1 MEKVDIKAFSKIID
15 SLKKYRRAEIKNE
28 NGSTLSA
35 QLYVDLLPQ
44 DHILETCLKENTT
57 FLIGRKGTGKSTI
70 FLKLEAELKKQN
82 RIFPCYIDVKTIYD
96 SCKPTSSFIEASG
109 SQYLDSYKRYLWEA
123 GFIKAIIES
132 ILEKI
137 DSGFIKGNFF
147 QKLFLGEDKKTRIKQ
162 ELEVLN
168 TQILK
173 KGSFSTI
180 EFPQFEKYIQ
190 NIKTTKD
197 VSSSTEQCIKLQAG
211 IDSLNG
217 ELGATNT
224 KTSSLSQEEEGSIS
238 TLLLEHFDIQIFI
251 EKIKEILQIA
261 EFDTIY
267 ILLDDFSEIDDT
279 SIKYFTDI
287 VLAPLNNR
295 SEEFIKFKIA
305 SYPSRTYFGA
315 IDPVKID
322 QIDLD
327 FFKLYETHNKGR
339 MEELAVDFT
348 KRLLNKRATIFLKGK
363 DISMFFDTSKIE
375 IDEYYNLLFQVSF
388 NVPRI
393 LGYILSHCHEGAT
406 IHHQLITKK
415 VIDNAAQRY
424 YENTLTNFFKETTY
438 STCSLDEKITVLQL
452 NELLNVIIKKSRDIK
467 SQILK
472 DELKGAN
479 YSKAFP
485 ASSHFHIK
493 PEYEVFLQTL
503 ELNFFINKYIEYKDR
518 DKNEV
523 SVYSLNY
530 GLCQKFDIIYGTPKD
545 GKINERKYLIE
556 RPFNFSGPVAS
567 YINGLKIIECNQC
580 KQKYSE
586 DDLKFLEY
594 YQYQCKNPECNGLV
608 ETKPLDGKFKQIIDS
623 IPTSSLL
630 PKDELNILME
640 LQNTKDASAKDIAEA
655 IDISSYSIGQ
665 RAIKLDEQYNFIE
678 REREKGNY
686 VYNLTNQ
693 GKEFINK
700 IKFSD

>member
-1 MEKVDIKAFSKIID
+1 MEKNDVKAFSKIID

-28 NGSTLSA
+28 NGSNLSA

-70 FLKLEAELKKQN
+70 FLKLEDELKKQN
-82 RIFPCYIDVKTIYD
+82 RIFPCYIDIKTIYD
-96 SCKPTSSFIEASG
+96 SCKPTSSFIES
-109 SQYLDSYKRYLWEA
+109 SSNPYLDIYKRYLWEA
-123 GFIKAIIES
+123 GFIKAVIES
-132 ILEKI
+132 ILDKI
-137 DSGFIKGNFF
+137 DTGFIKGNFF

-162 ELEVLN
+162 ELTALSS
-168 TQILK
+168 QILK
-173 KGSFSTI
+173 KDSFSVI

-190 NIKTTKD
+190 NIKTRKD
-197 VSSSTEQCIKLQAG
+197 LTHSNEQGIKIQAQSSALTGEIHSTDKK
-211 IDSLNG
+211 S
-217 ELGATNT
+217 
-224 KTSSLSQEEEGSIS
+224 SSLSQEEEGSIS
-238 TLLLEHFDIQIFI
+238 TLLLEHFDIQLFI
-251 EKIKEILQIA
+251 EKIKKILQIA

-315 IDPVKID
+315 IDPIKID

-327 FFKLYETHNKGR
+327 FFKLYESHNKGR
-339 MEELAVDFT
+339 MEELAIDFT
-348 KRLLNKRATIFLKGK
+348 ERLLKKRSEIFLKNK
-363 DISMFFDTSKIE
+363 ALSIFFDTSKVGM
-375 IDEYYNLLFQVSF
+375 DEYYKLLFHVSF

-452 NELLNVIIKKSRDIK
+452 NELLNVIIQKSRDIK

-485 ASSHFHIK
+485 ASSHFHLQ
-493 PEYEVFLQTL
+493 PAYEVFLQTL

-523 SVYSLNY
+523 AVYSLNY
-530 GLCQKFDIIYGTPKD
+530 GLCQKFDIVYGIPKD
-545 GKINERKYLIE
+545 GKTNERKYLIE
-556 RPFNFSGPVAS
+556 RPFNFSSLVAN
-567 YINGLKIIECNQC
+567 YINSLKIIECNKC
-580 KQKYSE
+580 KHQYSE
-586 DDLKFLEY
+586 EELKFLEY
-594 YQYQCKNPECNGLV
+594 YQYQCKNPKCDGFV
-608 ETKPLDGKFKQIIDS
+608 ETKPIDGKFRKILDA
-623 IPTSSLL
+623 IPSDSLL
-630 PKDELNILME
+630 QKDELSILME
-640 LQNTKDASAKDIAEA
+640 LKNTQNSSAKDIAEA
-655 IDISSYSIGQ
+655 IDLSSYSIGQ
-665 RAIKLDEQYNFIE
+665 RAIKLDEQYNLIN
-678 REREKGNY
+678 REKEKGNY
-686 VYNLTNQ
+686 LYNLTEQ
-693 GKEFINK
+693 GQNFIHQ
-700 IKFSD
+700 IKSDE

>member
-1 MEKVDIKAFSKIID
+1 MEQVDIKAFSKIID
-15 SLKKYRRAEIKNE
+15 SLKKYRRAEIKSE
-28 NGSTLSA
+28 NGSNLSA

-70 FLKLEAELKKQN
+70 FLKLEDELKKQN
-82 RIFPCYIDVKTIYD
+82 RVFPCYIDIKTIYD
-96 SCKPTSSFIEASG
+96 SCKPTSSFIESSG
-109 SQYLDSYKRYLWEA
+109 SQYLDIYKRYLWEA
-123 GFIKAIIES
+123 GFIKAVITS
-132 ILEKI
+132 ILDKI
-137 DSGFIKGNFF
+137 DTGFIKGNFF
-147 QKLFLGEDKKTRIKQ
+147 QKFFLGEDKKTRIKQ
-162 ELEVLN
+162 ELKSLN
-168 TQILK
+168 AQLLRK
-173 KGSFSTI
+173 DSFSTI
-180 EFPQFEKYIQ
+180 ELPQFEKYIQ
-190 NIKTTKD
+190 SIKTKTD
-197 VSSSTEQCIKLQAG
+197 LSHSTEQGLKLQG
-211 IDSLNG
+211 GNTGLTG
-217 ELGATNT
+217 EIHATD
-224 KTSSLSQEEEGSIS
+224 KKSSSLSQEEEGSIS
-238 TLLLEHFDIQIFI
+238 TLLLEHFDIQLFI
-251 EKIKEILQIA
+251 EKIKKILQIA

-315 IDPVKID
+315 IDPIKVD

-327 FFKLYETHNKGR
+327 FFKLYESHNKGR
-339 MEELAVDFT
+339 MEELAIDFT
-348 KRLLNKRATIFLKGK
+348 SRLLQKRSQIFLKTK
-363 DISMFFDTSKIE
+363 DISIFFDTSKIGME
-375 IDEYYNLLFQVSF
+375 EYYKLLFQVSF

-452 NELLNVIIKKSRDIK
+452 SELLNVIIQKSRDIK
-467 SQILK
+467 TQILK

-485 ASSHFHIK
+485 ASSHFHVQ
-493 PEYEVFLQTL
+493 PEYEIFLQTL

-518 DKNEV
+518 DKNEI

-530 GLCQKFDIIYGTPKD
+530 GLCQKFDIIYGVPKD
-545 GKINERKYLIE
+545 GKTNERKYLIE
-556 RPFNFSGPVAS
+556 RPFNFSSIVAN
-567 YINGLKIIECNQC
+567 YINGLKIIECNKC
-580 KQKYSE
+580 SQKYSE
-586 DDLKFLEY
+586 EELKFLEY
-594 YQYQCKNPECNGLV
+594 YKYQCKNPECNGLV
-608 ETKPLDGKFKQIIDS
+608 ETKPIDGKFRKIIDA
-623 IPTSSLL
+623 IPADSLFQ
-630 PKDELNILME
+630 KDELSILME
-640 LQNTKDASAKDIAEA
+640 LNNTKNASAKDIAEA

-665 RAIKLDEQYNFIE
+665 RAIKLDEQYKLIK
-678 REREKGNY
+678 REKEKGNY
-686 VYNLTNQ
+686 LYNLTKQ
-693 GKEFINK
+693 GENFIHQ
-700 IKFSD
+700 IKLDE